1 MKSNLKKISRVLKAA
16 LVAGPLCMGLNSF
29 AQRAAVMADVNLGAV
44 KITDEYGIAS
54 DSNLVPVN
62 RAMLLQI
69 PVLNDNHGK
78 AIPAGSAKIKIGLG
92 SKLELD
98 PTFNLNTAGLNS
110 AFRWTSEVS
119 GGQVM
124 ITGELINDLPASVT
138 GATVV
143 FRVKATETGRSTV
156 TANFLITN
164 HNTAVILSDE
174 NGSNNAASLAY
185 KTAPGAAAAPAGEP
199 AHLVMYPN
207 PVTDKAQVTI
217 EAKQGRFDGYYTVAI
232 VDVNGKTVQAGRLAL
247 NGVSRFNYNLVS
259 LAAGA
264 YVLQLKNAAG
274 TTALMVKFEKL

>member
-1 MKSNLKKISRVLKAA
+1 MQTNLKKISRVLKAA

-29 AQRAAVMADVNLGAV
+29 AQRPAVMADVNLGAL
-44 KITDEYGIAS
+44 KITDEYGIVP

-69 PVLNDNHGK
+69 PVLSDNHGK

-98 PTFNLNTAGLNS
+98 PTFNLNTAALNS

-174 NGSNNAASLAY
+174 NGSNNAVSLAY
-185 KTAPGAAAAPAGEP
+185 KTAPGAAAPAGEP
-199 AHLVMYPN
+199 AQLVMYPN

-217 EAKQGRFDGYYTVAI
+217 EAKQGRFDGYYAIAI

-247 NGVSRFNYNLVS
+247 NGVSRFNYNLVN